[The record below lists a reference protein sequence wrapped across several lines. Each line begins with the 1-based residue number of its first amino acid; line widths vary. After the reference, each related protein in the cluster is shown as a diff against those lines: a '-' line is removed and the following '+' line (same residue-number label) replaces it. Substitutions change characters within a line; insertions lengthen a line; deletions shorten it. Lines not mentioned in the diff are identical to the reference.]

1 MKKGKEIFTIVAI
14 LIFVFG
20 IGLFVALNGIKAHN
34 NHYVR
39 IEVNPKIEF
48 ITDAYNNVITYT
60 PINEE
65 AKILVCQENFIG
77 MKVQDASLKFVELC
91 AMANYIDVE
100 GEDNA
105 VRITAISGLTHSLE
119 NKIFKKINDYFK
131 NHNIK
136 SVIVESENDI
146 DLISE
151 AQDKNIAS
159 SNKLM
164 LINSILEKDSSL
176 TEKELNKLNETK
188 LIDKLIKIHKS
199 INYSPST
206 YTTEQLTNKTK
217 LIDFNRTKYDTHMFE
232 LNNESISKFSEE
244 FEEYKN
250 THTNSYEENF
260 NQAYKNWRSSLY
272 N

>member
-1 MKKGKEIFTIVAI
+1 MKKSKEIFTIVAI
-14 LIFVFG
+14 LIFVLG
-20 IGLFVALNGIKAHN
+20 IGLFIGLNGIKDHN

-48 ITDAYNNVITYT
+48 ITDAHNNVISYV

-65 AKILVCQENFIG
+65 AKIIVCQESFKG
-77 MKVQDASLKFVELC
+77 MKIEDACLKFVELC
-91 AMANYIDVE
+91 TMANYIDVNQAN
-100 GEDNA
+100 NA

-119 NKIFKKINDYFK
+119 NKIYKNINSYFK

-159 SNKLM
+159 ANKLM
-164 LINSILEKDSSL
+164 LINAIMEKDESTNL
-176 TEKELNKLNETK
+176 EELNKLTETK
-188 LIDKLIKIHKS
+188 LINKLIKIHKT

-206 YTTEQLTNKTK
+206 YTIEELTNKTK
-217 LIDFNRTKYDTHMFE
+217 LIDFNREKYESHMFA
-232 LNNESISKFSEE
+232 LTNESISEFSEE
-244 FEEYKN
+244 FTKHKK

-260 NQAYKNWRSSLY
+260 NQAYNDWRNSLY